1 MPWFKKNLRQWLNR
15 FSLRACFLTLFFS
28 GYSKKA
34 PGTIG
39 SLVAL
44 LLGLPILIFSA
55 NTLFLAAILIGLI
68 AIAQIDKEEEES
80 KIHDSSY
87 IVIDELVGMWLAMAI
102 SGLSLAGVILSFI
115 FFRIYDITK
124 PSLIGKIDKE
134 VKGGLGVVADD
145 ALAGVLAGLSV
156 LLAINI
162 LGFFNI
168 KL

>member
-1 MPWFKKNLRQWLNR
+1 M
-15 FSLRACFLTLFFS
+15 
-28 GYSKKA
+28 
-34 PGTIG
+34 
-39 SLVAL
+39 
-44 LLGLPILIFSA
+44 LLGLPVLIFSA
-55 NTLFLAAILIGLI
+55 NTLFLGAIFIGLI
-68 AIAQIDKEEEES
+68 AITQIDKEEEET
-80 KIHDSSY
+80 KRHDSSY

-102 SGLSLAGVILSFI
+102 SGLSLAGVVLSFI

-145 ALAGVLAGLSV
+145 ALAGVLAGLSA
-156 LLAINI
+156 LLVISV

>member
-1 MPWFKKNLRQWLNR
+1 MDK

-44 LLGLPILIFSA
+44 LLGLPVLIFSA
-55 NTLFLAAILIGLI
+55 NTLFLGAIFVGLI

-102 SGLSLAGVILSFI
+102 SGLSLAGVVLSFI

-145 ALAGVLAGLSV
+145 ALAGVLAGLSA
-156 LLAINI
+156 LLVIHI

>member
-1 MPWFKKNLRQWLNR
+1 MDK

-55 NTLFLAAILIGLI
+55 NTLFLGAIFVGLI

-102 SGLSLAGVILSFI
+102 SGLSLAGVVLSFI

-124 PSLIGKIDKE
+124 PSLIGRIDKE

-156 LLAINI
+156 LLVISV

>member
-1 MPWFKKNLRQWLNR
+1 M
-15 FSLRACFLTLFFS
+15 
-28 GYSKKA
+28 
-34 PGTIG
+34 
-39 SLVAL
+39 
-44 LLGLPILIFSA
+44 LLGLPVLIFSA
-55 NTLFLAAILIGLI
+55 NTLFLGAILIGFI

-102 SGLSLAGVILSFI
+102 SGLSLAGVVLSFI

-145 ALAGVLAGLSV
+145 ALAGVLAGLSA
-156 LLAINI
+156 LLVIHI

>member
-1 MPWFKKNLRQWLNR
+1 MDKFG
-15 FSLRACFLTLFFS
+15 LRACFLTLFFS

-55 NTLFLAAILIGLI
+55 NTLFLGAIFVGLI

-102 SGLSLAGVILSFI
+102 SGLSLAGVVLSFI

-156 LLAINI
+156 LLVINI

-168 KL
+168 KF

>member
-1 MPWFKKNLRQWLNR
+1 MDKFG
-15 FSLRACFLTLFFS
+15 LRACFLTLFFS

-145 ALAGVLAGLSV
+145 ALAGVLAGLSA

>member
-1 MPWFKKNLRQWLNR
+1 MDK

-55 NTLFLAAILIGLI
+55 NTLFLAAVLIGLI

-102 SGLSLAGVILSFI
+102 SGLSLAGVVLSFI

-145 ALAGVLAGLSV
+145 ALAGVLAGLSA
-156 LLAINI
+156 LLVINI

>member
-1 MPWFKKNLRQWLNR
+1 MDK

-102 SGLSLAGVILSFI
+102 SGLSLAGVVLSFI

-145 ALAGVLAGLSV
+145 ALAGVLAGLSA
-156 LLAINI
+156 LLVINI
-162 LGFFNI
+162 LGFFNV

>member
-1 MPWFKKNLRQWLNR
+1 MNK

-44 LLGLPILIFSA
+44 LLGLPVLIFSA
-55 NTLFLAAILIGLI
+55 NTLFLAAIFIGLI

-115 FFRIYDITK
+115 FFRFYDITK

-145 ALAGVLAGLSV
+145 ALAGVLAGLST
-156 LLAINI
+156 LLVISI

>member
-1 MPWFKKNLRQWLNR
+1 MDKFN
-15 FSLRACFLTLFFS
+15 LRACFLTLFFS

-55 NTLFLAAILIGLI
+55 NTLFLAAVLIGLI
-68 AIAQIDKEEEES
+68 AITQIDKEEEES

-102 SGLSLAGVILSFI
+102 SGLSLVGVFLSFI

-145 ALAGVLAGLSV
+145 ALAGVLAGLSA

>member
-1 MPWFKKNLRQWLNR
+1 MNK

-39 SLVAL
+39 SFVAL
-44 LLGLPILIFSA
+44 LLGLPVLIFSA

>member
-1 MPWFKKNLRQWLNR
+1 M
-15 FSLRACFLTLFFS
+15 
-28 GYSKKA
+28 
-34 PGTIG
+34 
-39 SLVAL
+39 
-44 LLGLPILIFSA
+44 LLGLPVLIFSA
-55 NTLFLAAILIGLI
+55 NTLFLAAVLIGLI

-145 ALAGVLAGLSV
+145 ALAGVLAGLSA
-156 LLAINI
+156 LLIINI

>member
-1 MPWFKKNLRQWLNR
+1 MNK

-55 NTLFLAAILIGLI
+55 NTLFLAAVLIGLI

-102 SGLSLAGVILSFI
+102 SGLSLVGVILSFI

-145 ALAGVLAGLSV
+145 ALAGVLSGLSV
-156 LLAINI
+156 LLVINI

>member
-1 MPWFKKNLRQWLNR
+1 MDK

-44 LLGLPILIFSA
+44 LLGLPVLIFSA
-55 NTLFLAAILIGLI
+55 NTLFLGAILIGLI

-102 SGLSLAGVILSFI
+102 SGLSLAGVVLSFI

-124 PSLIGKIDKE
+124 PSLIGRIDKE

-145 ALAGVLAGLSV
+145 ALAGVLAGLSA
-156 LLAINI
+156 LLIIHI
-162 LGFFNI
+162 LGIFNI
-168 KL
+168 KF

>member
-1 MPWFKKNLRQWLNR
+1 MDKFNLRT
-15 FSLRACFLTLFFS
+15 CFLTLFFS

-44 LLGLPILIFSA
+44 LLGLPVLAFSA
-55 NTLFLAAILIGLI
+55 NTLFLGAIFVGLI
-68 AIAQIDKEEEES
+68 AIAQIDKEEEET
-80 KIHDSSY
+80 KRHDSSY

-145 ALAGVLAGLSV
+145 ALAGVLAGLSA
-156 LLAINI
+156 LLVINI

-168 KL
+168 KF

>member
-1 MPWFKKNLRQWLNR
+1 MDK

-44 LLGLPILIFSA
+44 LLGLPVLIFSA
-55 NTLFLAAILIGLI
+55 NTLFLGAVFIGLI
-68 AIAQIDKEEEES
+68 AIAQIDKEEEET
-80 KIHDSSY
+80 KRHDSSH

-102 SGLSLAGVILSFI
+102 SGLSLAGVVLSFI

-124 PSLIGKIDKE
+124 PSLIGKIDKK

-156 LLAINI
+156 LLVINV

-168 KL
+168 KF

>member
-1 MPWFKKNLRQWLNR
+1 M
-15 FSLRACFLTLFFS
+15 
-28 GYSKKA
+28 
-34 PGTIG
+34 
-39 SLVAL
+39 
-44 LLGLPILIFSA
+44 LLGLPVLIFSA
-55 NTLFLAAILIGLI
+55 NTLFLGAIFVGLI

-102 SGLSLAGVILSFI
+102 SGLSLAGVVLSFI

-156 LLAINI
+156 LLVIHI

-168 KL
+168 KF

>member
-1 MPWFKKNLRQWLNR
+1 M
-15 FSLRACFLTLFFS
+15 
-28 GYSKKA
+28 
-34 PGTIG
+34 
-39 SLVAL
+39 

-55 NTLFLAAILIGLI
+55 NTLFLVAVLIGLI

-102 SGLSLAGVILSFI
+102 SGLSLAGVVLSFI

-156 LLAINI
+156 LLIINI

>member
-1 MPWFKKNLRQWLNR
+1 MDK

-55 NTLFLAAILIGLI
+55 NTLFLGAIFIGLI
-68 AIAQIDKEEEES
+68 AITQIDKEEEES
-80 KIHDSSY
+80 KRHDSSY

-124 PSLIGKIDKE
+124 PSLIGRIDKE

-156 LLAINI
+156 LLVISV

-168 KL
+168 KF

>member
-1 MPWFKKNLRQWLNR
+1 MDKFG
-15 FSLRACFLTLFFS
+15 LRACFLTLFFS

-44 LLGLPILIFSA
+44 LLGLPVLIFSA

-102 SGLSLAGVILSFI
+102 SGLSLAGVVLSFI

-145 ALAGVLAGLSV
+145 ALAGVLAGLSA
-156 LLAINI
+156 LLVINI

>member
-1 MPWFKKNLRQWLNR
+1 MNK

-55 NTLFLAAILIGLI
+55 NTLFLAAVLIGLI

-102 SGLSLAGVILSFI
+102 SGLSLVGVVLSFV

-156 LLAINI
+156 LLVINI

>member
-1 MPWFKKNLRQWLNR
+1 M
-15 FSLRACFLTLFFS
+15 
-28 GYSKKA
+28 
-34 PGTIG
+34 
-39 SLVAL
+39 

-55 NTLFLAAILIGLI
+55 NTLFLGAIFIGLI
-68 AIAQIDKEEEES
+68 AIAQIDKEEEET
-80 KIHDSSY
+80 KRHDSSY

-102 SGLSLAGVILSFI
+102 SGLSLAGVVLSFI

-145 ALAGVLAGLSV
+145 ALAGILAGLSA
-156 LLAINI
+156 LLVIHI

>member
-1 MPWFKKNLRQWLNR
+1 MDK

-34 PGTIG
+34 PGTMG

-44 LLGLPILIFSA
+44 LLGLPVLIFSA
-55 NTLFLAAILIGLI
+55 NTLFLGAIFIGLI
-68 AIAQIDKEEEES
+68 AITQIDKEEEES

-102 SGLSLAGVILSFI
+102 SGLSLAGVVLSFI

-124 PSLIGKIDKE
+124 PSLIGRIDKE

-145 ALAGVLAGLSV
+145 ALAGVLAGLSA
-156 LLAINI
+156 LLVIHI

>member
-1 MPWFKKNLRQWLNR
+1 M
-15 FSLRACFLTLFFS
+15 
-28 GYSKKA
+28 
-34 PGTIG
+34 
-39 SLVAL
+39 
-44 LLGLPILIFSA
+44 LLGLPVLIFSA
-55 NTLFLAAILIGLI
+55 NTLFLAAIFIGLI

-102 SGLSLAGVILSFI
+102 SGLSLAGVVLSFI

-145 ALAGVLAGLSV
+145 ALAGVLAGLSA
-156 LLAINI
+156 LLVIHI

>member
-1 MPWFKKNLRQWLNR
+1 MDK

-44 LLGLPILIFSA
+44 LLGLPVLIFSA

-102 SGLSLAGVILSFI
+102 SGLSLEGVVLSFV

-145 ALAGVLAGLSV
+145 ALAGVLAGLSA

>member
-1 MPWFKKNLRQWLNR
+1 MDK

-44 LLGLPILIFSA
+44 LLGLPVLIFSA
-55 NTLFLAAILIGLI
+55 NTLFLAAVLIGLI

-134 VKGGLGVVADD
+134 IKGGLGVVADD
-145 ALAGVLAGLSV
+145 ALAGVLAGLSA

-162 LGFFNI
+162 LEFFNI

>member
-1 MPWFKKNLRQWLNR
+1 M
-15 FSLRACFLTLFFS
+15 
-28 GYSKKA
+28 
-34 PGTIG
+34 
-39 SLVAL
+39 

-55 NTLFLAAILIGLI
+55 NTLFLAAVLIGLI
-68 AIAQIDKEEEES
+68 AITQIDKEEEES

-124 PSLIGKIDKE
+124 PSLIGRIDKE

-145 ALAGVLAGLSV
+145 ALAGVLAGLSA
-156 LLAINI
+156 LLIIHI
-162 LGFFNI
+162 LGIFNI
-168 KL
+168 KF

>member
-1 MPWFKKNLRQWLNR
+1 M
-15 FSLRACFLTLFFS
+15 
-28 GYSKKA
+28 
-34 PGTIG
+34 
-39 SLVAL
+39 AL
-44 LLGLPILIFSA
+44 LLGLPVLIFSA
-55 NTLFLAAILIGLI
+55 NTLFLGAIFVGLI
-68 AIAQIDKEEEES
+68 AIAQIDKEEKES
-80 KIHDSSY
+80 KIHDSSH

-145 ALAGVLAGLSV
+145 ALAGILAGLSA
-156 LLAINI
+156 LLVIHI

>member
-1 MPWFKKNLRQWLNR
+1 MDK

-44 LLGLPILIFSA
+44 LLGLPVLIFSA
-55 NTLFLAAILIGLI
+55 NTLFLAAVFVGLI
-68 AIAQIDKEEEES
+68 AITQIDKEEEES
-80 KIHDSSY
+80 KRHDSSY

-124 PSLIGKIDKE
+124 PSLIGRIDKE

-145 ALAGVLAGLSV
+145 ALAGVLAGLSA
-156 LLAINI
+156 LLVIHI

>member
-1 MPWFKKNLRQWLNR
+1 MDK

-44 LLGLPILIFSA
+44 LLGLPVLIFSA
-55 NTLFLAAILIGLI
+55 NTLFLVAVLIGLI

-102 SGLSLAGVILSFI
+102 SGLSLAGVVLSFI
-115 FFRIYDITK
+115 FFRIYDIAK

-156 LLAINI
+156 LLVIHI

>member
-1 MPWFKKNLRQWLNR
+1 MDK

-44 LLGLPILIFSA
+44 LLGLPVLIFSA
-55 NTLFLAAILIGLI
+55 NTLFLGAVFIGLI
-68 AIAQIDKEEEES
+68 AIAQIDKEEEET
-80 KIHDSSY
+80 KRHDSSY

-102 SGLSLAGVILSFI
+102 SGLSLAGVVLSFI

-124 PSLIGKIDKE
+124 PSLIGRIDKE

-156 LLAINI
+156 LLVIHI

-168 KL
+168 KF

>member
-1 MPWFKKNLRQWLNR
+1 M
-15 FSLRACFLTLFFS
+15 
-28 GYSKKA
+28 
-34 PGTIG
+34 
-39 SLVAL
+39 

-102 SGLSLAGVILSFI
+102 SGLSLAGVVLSFI

-145 ALAGVLAGLSV
+145 ALAGVLAGLSA
-156 LLAINI
+156 LLVIHI

>member
-1 MPWFKKNLRQWLNR
+1 MDK

-44 LLGLPILIFSA
+44 LLGLPVLIFSA
-55 NTLFLAAILIGLI
+55 NTLFLGAIFVGLI

-102 SGLSLAGVILSFI
+102 SGLSLAGVVLSFI

-145 ALAGVLAGLSV
+145 ALAGVLAGLSA
-156 LLAINI
+156 LLVISV

>member
-1 MPWFKKNLRQWLNR
+1 MDK

-55 NTLFLAAILIGLI
+55 NTLFLGAIFVGLI
-68 AIAQIDKEEEES
+68 AITQIDKEEEET
-80 KIHDSSY
+80 KRHDSSY

-102 SGLSLAGVILSFI
+102 SGLSLAGVVLSFI

-145 ALAGVLAGLSV
+145 ALAGVLAGLSA
-156 LLAINI
+156 LLVISV

-168 KL
+168 KF

>member
-1 MPWFKKNLRQWLNR
+1 MDK

-44 LLGLPILIFSA
+44 LLGLPVLAFSA
-55 NTLFLAAILIGLI
+55 NTLFLGAIFVGLI
-68 AIAQIDKEEEES
+68 AITQIDKEEEES
-80 KIHDSSY
+80 KRHDSSY

-102 SGLSLAGVILSFI
+102 SGLSLAGVVLSFI

-156 LLAINI
+156 LLVINI

-168 KL
+168 KF

>member
-1 MPWFKKNLRQWLNR
+1 M
-15 FSLRACFLTLFFS
+15 
-28 GYSKKA
+28 
-34 PGTIG
+34 
-39 SLVAL
+39 

-55 NTLFLAAILIGLI
+55 NTLFLGAIFIGLI
-68 AIAQIDKEEEES
+68 AIAQIDKEEEET
-80 KIHDSSY
+80 KRHDSSY

-124 PSLIGKIDKE
+124 PSLIGRIDKE

-145 ALAGVLAGLSV
+145 ALAGVLAGLSA
-156 LLAINI
+156 LLVIHI

-168 KL
+168 KF

>member
-1 MPWFKKNLRQWLNR
+1 MGK

-44 LLGLPILIFSA
+44 LLGLPVLAFSA
-55 NTLFLAAILIGLI
+55 NTLFLGAIFVGLI
-68 AIAQIDKEEEES
+68 AIAQIDKEEEET
-80 KIHDSSY
+80 KRHDSSY

-102 SGLSLAGVILSFI
+102 SGLSLAGVVLSFI

-145 ALAGVLAGLSV
+145 ALAGVLAGLSA
-156 LLAINI
+156 LLVINV

-168 KL
+168 KF

>member
-1 MPWFKKNLRQWLNR
+1 M
-15 FSLRACFLTLFFS
+15 
-28 GYSKKA
+28 
-34 PGTIG
+34 
-39 SLVAL
+39 AL
-44 LLGLPILIFSA
+44 LLGLPVLIFSA
-55 NTLFLAAILIGLI
+55 NTLFLGAIFVGLI

-102 SGLSLAGVILSFI
+102 SGLSLAGVVLSFI

-156 LLAINI
+156 LLVISV

-168 KL
+168 KF

>member
-1 MPWFKKNLRQWLNR
+1 MDK

-55 NTLFLAAILIGLI
+55 NTLFLGAVFIGLI
-68 AIAQIDKEEEES
+68 AIAQIDKEEEET
-80 KIHDSSY
+80 KRHDSSY

-102 SGLSLAGVILSFI
+102 SGLSLAGVVLSFI

-145 ALAGVLAGLSV
+145 ALAGVLAGLSA
-156 LLAINI
+156 LLVIHI

>member
-1 MPWFKKNLRQWLNR
+1 MDKFG
-15 FSLRACFLTLFFS
+15 LRACFLTLFFS

-44 LLGLPILIFSA
+44 LLGLPVLIFSA
-55 NTLFLAAILIGLI
+55 NTLFLAAVFIGLI

-102 SGLSLAGVILSFI
+102 SGLSLAGVVLSFI

-145 ALAGVLAGLSV
+145 ALAGVLAGLSA
-156 LLAINI
+156 LLVIHI